1 LIVHNNSKLAER
13 IRNDDVNAFTQLCRK
28 YHAAVYANALKL
40 TRNAQVAEDIVQEV
54 FITLWEKRQD
64 IDPKKDIS
72 GWLFVISYNKSINIL
87 KRKLRETCAHEKI
100 KNISGT
106 VEVPH
111 GKNELLYYRLS
122 NLVKAIEELSPQK
135 RKVFELCKMRGKTYE
150 EAARELH
157 LSKYTVKEYLAGA
170 MVFIKDY
177 LKKHP
182 VQQGVFLWI
191 ATASNLLFHFIL
203 ISW

>member
-13 IRNDDVNAFTQLCRK
+13 IRNDDVNAFTELYRK

-40 TRNAQVAEDIVQEV
+40 TRNEQVAEDIVQEV

-100 KNISGT
+100 RNIAGT

-111 GKNELLYYRLS
+111 EKNELLYYRLS

-170 MVFIKDY
+170 MIFIKDY

-191 ATASNLLFHFIL
+191 ATASNLLFHFVL